1 MITAETYATER
12 ALVDKAEAT
21 VRALWPAW
29 ERGGFV
35 PESVTAHPDY
45 RAVDNGMRGRVAQYE
60 TLTNPP
66 ARLVAYVGKPIART
80 DSAFGLGHRDL
91 TTWTGDA
98 IGTCHL
104 GMGWKV
110 QSWIGSR
117 MYQVNA
123 RIAGHEYTGR
133 GFGEGMSV
141 VLRET
146 AASKRKHG
154 RA

>member
-1 MITAETYATER
+1 M
-12 ALVDKAEAT
+12 
-21 VRALWPAW
+21 RALWPAW
-29 ERGGFV
+29 GRGGAV

-66 ARLVAYVGKPIART
+66 ARLVAYVGRT
-80 DSAFGLGHRDL
+80 LGDGMGVDKHGSTSRRDL
-91 TTWTGDA
+91 TLWTGDA
-98 IGTCHL
+98 IGTCQL
-104 GMGWKV
+104 GRGWKV
-110 QSWIGSR
+110 RSWIGSR
-117 MYQVNA
+117 MYQIHA

-133 GFGEGMSV
+133 GFGEGMAV